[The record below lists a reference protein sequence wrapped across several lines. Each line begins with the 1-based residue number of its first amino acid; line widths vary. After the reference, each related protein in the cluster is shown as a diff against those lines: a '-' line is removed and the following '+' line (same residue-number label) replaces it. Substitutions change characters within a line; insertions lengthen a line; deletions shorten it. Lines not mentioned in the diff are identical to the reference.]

1 MKCILNTCKSY
12 YIIPYYR
19 QACAIESAALRN
31 PNRDIFVLFASP
43 VGLKITGTLPQFV
56 DILGKY
62 DNIHFRNINLWR
74 YSIDTPIYKW
84 FQSDKMFE
92 SAFLFEH
99 MSDILR
105 AITLYRYGGFYMD
118 LDVIVQKNV
127 DGLGDDFVGDDW
139 SEVVNGAVLHLNNYG
154 IGKRVADTFLR

>member
-1 MKCILNTCKSY
+1 
-12 YIIPYYR
+12 
-19 QACAIESAALRN
+19 
-31 PNRDIFVLFASP
+31 
-43 VGLKITGTLPQFV
+43 
-56 DILGKY
+56 
-62 DNIHFRNINLWR
+62 
-74 YSIDTPIYKW
+74 
-84 FQSDKMFE
+84 MFE

-139 SEVVNGAVLHLNNYG
+139 DDVVNGAVLHLNNYG